1 MICQVSDLVA
11 SNSLPKQLASS
22 ASVAA
27 PHPPLP
33 RSVCMCF
40 SISELVQSSVWAG
53 CVADVVLTLLNHSKL
68 QPGQT
73 IFWFVILNMEQQR
86 TPDLTLVNMAKQ
98 GYDSSQL

>member
-1 MICQVSDLVA
+1 MICRVSDLVA

-53 CVADVVLTLLNHSKL
+53 CVADVVLNHSKL
-68 QPGQT
+68 QLGQT
-73 IFWFVILNMEQQR
+73 NFWFVILNMEQQK